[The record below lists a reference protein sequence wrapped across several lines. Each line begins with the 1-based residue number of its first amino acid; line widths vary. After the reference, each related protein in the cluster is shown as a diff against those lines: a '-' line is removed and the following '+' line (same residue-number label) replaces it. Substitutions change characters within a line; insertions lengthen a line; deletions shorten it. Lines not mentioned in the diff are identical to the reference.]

1 MPDLYYYGDEAN
13 QFSFFRIPKA
23 LITSPQF
30 KSVSTE
36 AKLLYGLLLDR
47 MELSTANGWLDDN
60 NRVYIFYTIEEIASD
75 ISCGKNKA
83 IRLLDSLE
91 SVGLVERIRQGRG
104 MPSRLYIKRFSGG
117 ESYKKKNFQNGDS
130 RIPKTGI
137 QEVSKSNPNNT
148 DKNKTDMNNTEIS
161 IYPSARM
168 DAMDQ
173 IRSQLN
179 YPYLSEQYPFDNI
192 DEIISLLADAVCS
205 TAKTIMIG
213 GDSIPTQDVV
223 RRFASLD
230 HSHIEYVIESLHK
243 NNAPIRNVKRYL
255 LTALYNAPLTIG
267 QYYYAAASEAAR
279 GEKRN
284 E

>member
-47 MELSTANGWLDDN
+47 MELSTANGWMDDN

-91 SVGLVERIRQGRG
+91 SVGLVERVRQGRG

-117 ESYKKKNFQNGDS
+117 ESCKKKSRQNGDS
-130 RIPKTGI
+130 RVPKTGT
-137 QEVSKSNPNNT
+137 QEVSKSNPNKT
-148 DKNKTDMNNTEIS
+148 DKNNTEKNYTDIS
-161 IYPSARM
+161 IYPSCRKQA
-168 DAMDQ
+168 AKQ
-173 IRSQLN
+173 ISRQINLPYLQAE
-179 YPYLSEQYPFDNI
+179 YPYDDVDCIAELMTY
-192 DEIISLLADAVCS
+192 AVCS
-205 TAKTIMIG
+205 TAKTQQIG
-213 GDSIPTQDVV
+213 AERRATEDVI
-223 RRFASLD
+223 RRFSMLD
-230 HSHIEYVIESLHK
+230 HTHIEYVLDSLNK
-243 NNAPIRNVKRYL
+243 TERPIRNIKAYL
-255 LTALYNAPLTIG
+255 LAALYNAPLTIG
-267 QYYYAAASEAAR
+267 QYNFAAARADIA
-279 GEKRN
+279 GAC
-284 E
+284 